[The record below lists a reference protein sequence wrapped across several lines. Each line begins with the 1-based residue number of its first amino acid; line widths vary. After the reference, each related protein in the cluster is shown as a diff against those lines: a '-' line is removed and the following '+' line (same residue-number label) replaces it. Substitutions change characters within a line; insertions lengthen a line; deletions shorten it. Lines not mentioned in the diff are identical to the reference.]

1 MSPTLDL
8 KFERFTRLT
17 IIEGVLKLS
26 RKNIID
32 SRKYGMIGSFSRL
45 NFNIQSIST
54 SKERNNP
61 FTLEGVV

>member
-32 SRKYGMIGSFSRL
+32 SRKYGIIGSFSRL